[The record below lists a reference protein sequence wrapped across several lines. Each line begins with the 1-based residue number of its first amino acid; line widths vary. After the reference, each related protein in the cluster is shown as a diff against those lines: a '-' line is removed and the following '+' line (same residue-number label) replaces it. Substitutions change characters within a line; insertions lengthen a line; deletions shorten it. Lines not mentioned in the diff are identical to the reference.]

1 MPPAKTTAVVSS
13 PAGITRKM
21 ARDSSIPPESFDE
34 VLAWLNPDR
43 EAAGVIYVQLRH
55 DLAKIF
61 SWNHCND
68 PEGMT
73 DEVFDRVARKV
84 HRLRDTFDGDPRLFF
99 YGVARNLI
107 KEIPKKVKTHVSL
120 EDSDLPASST
130 SEAEETA
137 SMREECLQSCLQ
149 KLSPEK
155 RELILNYYAREKQAK
170 IQHRNE
176 LARQLG
182 TSVETL
188 RVRVYRIRLSLEEC
202 IEHCLNRMAQGK

>member
-1 MPPAKTTAVVSS
+1 M
-13 PAGITRKM
+13 
-21 ARDSSIPPESFDE
+21 
-34 VLAWLNPDR
+34 
-43 EAAGVIYVQLRH
+43 YVQLRH

-84 HRLRDTFDGDPRLFF
+84 HHLRETFDGDPRLFF

-107 KEIPKKVKTHVSL
+107 KEVPKKVKTHVSL
-120 EDSDLPASST
+120 EDSDLPATST
-130 SEAEETA
+130 SEIEETA
-137 SMREECLQSCLQ
+137 SMREDCLQICLQ
-149 KLSPEK
+149 KLSAEK
-155 RELILNYYAREKQAK
+155 RELIISYYAREKRAK

-176 LARQLG
+176 MARQLG

-188 RVRVYRIRLSLEEC
+188 RVRVYRIRATLEEC
-202 IEHCLNRMAQGK
+202 IERCLNRMAQGK